1 MKKKFFKI
9 VILLFF
15 ICSFSMI
22 NAESNNMT
30 ESEYNSL
37 NVKRSYIIGDYI
49 FDLSRYNPSLQDLML
64 AAQTQDLGDVS
75 VYELVIAEDID
86 GNVTKKYTELLDN
99 NRLSAFPSIKPMY
112 ICTGS
117 IGNENCNII
126 SK

>member
-15 ICSFSMI
+15 ICSFSI
-22 NAESNNMT
+22 TNAESNNMS

-37 NVKRSYIIGDYI
+37 NIRRSYIIGDYI

-99 NRLSAFPSIKPMY
+99 SRLSAFPSIKPMY